1 MISSLRAALVGGDAR
16 QRYLSEL
23 LTRDGHTVVEFALDS
38 SDFPLSAPAAFSCV
52 ILPMPV
58 TRDGRTLF
66 APFSPHPHSLE
77 RILDTLSPK
86 QRIFGGGIGP
96 ALREMAAA
104 RNLIIQDYMSRAEL
118 AVANAVP
125 TAEGALQLAM
135 EQLPITIHGSR
146 VLISGFGRV
155 GQCTAARFAALGAHV
170 TVMARSAAQRA
181 LAESMGCSA
190 LHPGQLEFARQSW
203 DLVVNTVPAP
213 LFRMPQLATL
223 GKPVLLELA
232 SAPGGFDLETVQTLG
247 LEYIPA
253 PGLPGKVAPVTAA
266 RIIRDTLYAML
277 DEAGV

>member
-23 LTRDGHTVVEFALDS
+23 LTQDGHTVTNFALDS
-38 SDFPLSAPAAFSCV
+38 SDSTLNGLSKASCV

-58 TRDGRTLF
+58 TRDGKTLF
-66 APFSPHPHSLE
+66 APFSPHVHRLE
-77 RILDTLSPK
+77 EILDALSEK
-86 QRIFGGGIGP
+86 QLIFGGGVNP
-96 ALREMAAA
+96 ALCEMASA

-125 TAEGALQLAM
+125 TAEGAVQLAM
-135 EQLPITIHGSR
+135 EQLPITIHNSR
-146 VLISGFGRV
+146 VMIAGFGRV

-170 TVMARSAAQRA
+170 TVMARSAVQRA
-181 LAESMGCSA
+181 LAESMGCAA
-190 LHPGQLEFARQSW
+190 LHPGQLEIARQSW

-213 LFRMPQLATL
+213 LFRIPQLAAL

-232 SAPGGFDLETVQTLG
+232 SSPGGFDPEAVQALG
-247 LEYIPA
+247 LTYIPA
-253 PGLPGKVAPVTAA
+253 PGLPGKVAPATAA

-277 DEAGV
+277 EEAGV